1 MPQLVSCCT
10 LNPLFG
16 CKGHSTSPVKNMF
29 MCLLLV
35 SLSLLLFGMNFVE
48 IILGMMD
55 SAYFVGR
62 KELLDFFNELLDLNL
77 SKIEETASGAIA
89 CQLTELIFPGSI
101 QMSRINWGA

>member
-1 MPQLVSCCT
+1 
-10 LNPLFG
+10 
-16 CKGHSTSPVKNMF
+16 
-29 MCLLLV
+29 
-35 SLSLLLFGMNFVE
+35 
-48 IILGMMD
+48 MMD

-89 CQLTELIFPGSI
+89 CQLTDLIFPGSI